1 MILAALILG
10 GCSVIRP
17 GEVALKVR
25 FGKIKPQVLQPGPHG
40 RAIIGTRVVRFDTRV
55 VEQSHKIHFHSLEG
69 IEVSSDI
76 TLLYHIVPDS
86 IKSIYKKFNKYYE
99 NSLIINNL
107 ITVLRQ
113 EGLNHKAI
121 ELITMRSEIEQT
133 VKDNLSAVIGKYGF
147 AIDLMLVK
155 DIELPVEIMK
165 SIQAKLT
172 AEQILRNTEVDLEI
186 KRKNLDYD
194 IEKQKKEAELEVAKQ
209 KIALEFSIEKQKK
222 EAERL
227 LIEAEAIKKSQDI
240 VNSSLTDKLIN
251 YKALEISKALVA
263 SPNTKV
269 IITDG
274 KSSVILND
282 K

>member
-1 MILAALILG
+1 
-10 GCSVIRP
+10 
-17 GEVALKVR
+17 
-25 FGKIKPQVLQPGPHG
+25 
-40 RAIIGTRVVRFDTRV
+40 
-55 VEQSHKIHFHSLEG
+55 
-69 IEVSSDI
+69 
-76 TLLYHIVPDS
+76 
-86 IKSIYKKFNKYYE
+86 
-99 NSLIINNL
+99 
-107 ITVLRQ
+107 
-113 EGLNHKAI
+113 
-121 ELITMRSEIEQT
+121 
-133 VKDNLSAVIGKYGF
+133 
-147 AIDLMLVK
+147 MLVK